1 MSQPD
6 RIRLKELVVWFGDQ
20 LSHPHT
26 LFKRKTW
33 GVFSVYAH
41 IRRSDRKVKS
51 SSPTKE
57 QAVEAAKLMSLK
69 YSGQYDVYK
78 CLYCSGWHI
87 AKVQSTDKDVSKIPT
102 ASIPTAMVRNNLDL
116 DKILTSGIPD
126 IATVFGG
133 VRGRTM
139 SSKQQ
144 YYAWPIIKEA
154 GVRTI
159 IDLREDDLHSRLK
172 GLCDKFGM
180 DYFYY
185 PIYKHRDVVNIDTL
199 INLFPELC
207 RRIDDGRFYIACA
220 QGLHRTDIALC
231 LYRVFYA
238 ADKGIEA
245 PEISGFREID
255 GRDTSKI
262 LRAINE
268 FYRYWTEKNG
278 VPLMPYEVLKQRK
291 AVIDA
296 NSKRQ

>member
-1 MSQPD
+1 MGQTD
-6 RIRLKELVVWFGDQ
+6 RIKFKELAIWLKDQ

-41 IRRSDRKVKS
+41 VRRSDKRVKS

-57 QAVEAAKLMSLK
+57 QAIDASKLMSQK
-69 YSGQYDVYK
+69 YGGQYNVYK
-78 CLYCSGWHI
+78 CLYCNGWHL
-87 AKVQSTDKDVSKIPT
+87 AKVQGLDTDVTQIQTK
-102 ASIPTAMVRNNLDL
+102 SIQTVIERNTLDL
-116 DKILTSGIPD
+116 DKILESGIPD
-126 IATVFGG
+126 IAPVFGG

-144 YYAWPIIKEA
+144 FYAWPIIKEV

-159 IDLREDDLHSRLK
+159 IDLREDGLQSRLK

-185 PIYKHRDVVNIDTL
+185 PVYKHRDDENIGAM

-231 LYRVFYA
+231 LYWVSYA
-238 ADKGIEA
+238 ADKGIAA
-245 PEISGFREID
+245 PEIRGFREID
-255 GRDTSKI
+255 GKDTSKI

-268 FYRYWTEKNG
+268 FYQYWTEKNG
-278 VPLMPYEVLKQRK
+278 NPPTPYEVLKKRK
-291 AVIDA
+291 AVIDD
-296 NSKRQ
+296 NSKQY

>member
-1 MSQPD
+1 MVQTD
-6 RIRLKELVVWFGDQ
+6 RIRLKELSVWLRDQ

-26 LFKRKTW
+26 LFKMKTW

-41 IRRSDRKVKS
+41 IRRSDKKVKS

-57 QAVEAAKLMSLK
+57 QAVEAAKLMSQK
-69 YSGQYDVYK
+69 YGGQYNVYK

-87 AKVQSTDKDVSKIPT
+87 SKVQSTDKDVRKIP
-102 ASIPTAMVRNNLDL
+102 AESIPTATVRNNLDL
-116 DKILTSGIPD
+116 DKILASGIPD
-126 IATVFGG
+126 IAPVFGG

-144 YYAWPIIKEA
+144 FYAWPIIKDA

-159 IDLREDDLHSRLK
+159 IDLREDGLHSRLK
-172 GLCDKFGM
+172 GLCDKIGM

-185 PIYKHRDVVNIDTL
+185 PVYKHRDNENIETMID
-199 INLFPELC
+199 LFPELC
-207 RRIDDGRFYIACA
+207 RHIDGGRFYIACA

-231 LYRVFYA
+231 LYWVFYA
-238 ADKGIEA
+238 ADKGIAA
-245 PEISGFREID
+245 PEIRGFREID
-255 GRDTSKI
+255 GKDITKI

-278 VPLMPYEVLKQRK
+278 VPPMSYEVLKRRK
-291 AVIDA
+291 AIIDA
-296 NSKRQ
+296 NSKKH

>member
-1 MSQPD
+1 MAQTD
-6 RIRLKELVVWFGDQ
+6 RIILKELAVWFGDQ
-20 LSHPHT
+20 LSHPLT

-41 IRRSDRKVKS
+41 VRRSDKKVKS

-57 QAVEAAKLMSLK
+57 QAMEASKLMSQK
-69 YSGQYDVYK
+69 YGRQYDAYK

-87 AKVQSTDKDVSKIPT
+87 AEVQSPDKNINNLQTTSVPTAKVQ
-102 ASIPTAMVRNNLDL
+102 NNLEL
-116 DKILTSGIPD
+116 DKILVSGIPD
-126 IATVFGG
+126 IAPVFGG

-144 YYAWPIIKEA
+144 FYAWPIIKDA
-154 GVRTI
+154 GVKTI
-159 IDLREDDLHSRLK
+159 IDLREDGLHSRLK

-185 PIYKHRDVVNIDTL
+185 PVYKHRDEGNIETM
-199 INLFPELC
+199 INLFPELR

-231 LYRVFYA
+231 LYWMFYA

-245 PEISGFREID
+245 PEIRGFREID

-268 FYRYWTEKNG
+268 FYRYWAEKNG
-278 VPLMPYEVLKQRK
+278 VPPLPYEVLKQRK
-291 AVIDA
+291 AIIEA
-296 NSKRQ
+296 NSKLH

>member
-1 MSQPD
+1 MVQTD
-6 RIRLKELVVWFGDQ
+6 RIRLKELAVWFGDQ

-41 IRRSDRKVKS
+41 VRRSDKKVKNT
-51 SSPTKE
+51 SPTKE
-57 QAVEAAKLMSLK
+57 QAMEASKLMSQK
-69 YSGQYDVYK
+69 YGGQYDVYK

-87 AKVQSTDKDVSKIPT
+87 AKVQSSDKGVDKIQDAT
-102 ASIPTAMVRNNLDL
+102 IPIAMVRDNLDL
-116 DKILTSGIPD
+116 EKILASGIPD
-126 IATVFGG
+126 IASVFGG

-144 YYAWPIIKEA
+144 FYAWPIIKDA
-154 GVRTI
+154 GVKTI
-159 IDLREDDLHSRLK
+159 IDLREDGLYSRLK

-185 PIYKHRDVVNIDTL
+185 PVYKHRDDENIETM
-199 INLFPELC
+199 IKLFPELC
-207 RRIDDGRFYIACA
+207 RHIDDGSFYIACA

-231 LYRVFYA
+231 LYWVFYA
-238 ADKGIEA
+238 ADKGIAA
-245 PEISGFREID
+245 PEIRGFREID

-278 VPLMPYEVLKQRK
+278 VPPMPYEVLKQRK

-296 NSKRQ
+296 ISKQH